1 MYYSLNFNFKIFR
14 DGTLV
19 SSSLLENFAWAPNY
33 PNESNPNATC
43 IHWTTMGQMV
53 NTGCD
58 ETADESTNYY
68 SGTTDTSLLTGP
80 PTFTGDHLHRGYMCE
95 ARILHTT
102 TGNDL
107 CIFPFR
113 YSLFSIS
120 LSMKILSLQ

>member
-1 MYYSLNFNFKIFR
+1 M
-14 DGTLV
+14 V

-33 PNESNPNATC
+33 PNELNPNATC

-58 ETADESTNYY
+58 ETADASNNYY
-68 SGTTDTSLLTGP
+68 SGTSDISLLTGP
-80 PTFTGDHLHRGYMCE
+80 PSFTGDHLHRGYMCE
-95 ARILHTT
+95 ARILHTA

-113 YSLFSIS
+113 YCL
-120 LSMKILSLQ
+120 ILCNRVRINT